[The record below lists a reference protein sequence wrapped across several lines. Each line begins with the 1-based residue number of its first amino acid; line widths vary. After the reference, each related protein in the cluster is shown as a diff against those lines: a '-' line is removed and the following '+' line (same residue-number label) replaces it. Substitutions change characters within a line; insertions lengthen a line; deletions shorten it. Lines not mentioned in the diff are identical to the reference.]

1 MVLLFKT
8 ELIKLHKCT
17 KATLVS
23 QNASR
28 EHNSRFYDRKKLGSG
43 DNHETQLGSANIRL
57 FHIKNW
63 FEKQH
68 FSFFLI
74 LSNNN
79 ETSSLAPF
87 FSTQSQFYTPNHIT
101 KGFARFRRKI
111 RYFFHCISKSS
122 HLLNN
127 VKGPLRTTLNNV
139 NALNEH

>member
-1 MVLLFKT
+1 MT
-8 ELIKLHKCT
+8 ELLQLHKFS

-87 FSTQSQFYTPNHIT
+87 FLLKANFTLQIT
-101 KGFARFRRKI
+101 SPKDLQDSEER
-111 RYFFHCISKSS
+111 
-122 HLLNN
+122 
-127 VKGPLRTTLNNV
+127 
-139 NALNEH
+139 